1 MPQLSRPI
9 LGITMGDPAGIGPEI
24 TIRSLSSVDIYRCCR
39 PVVVGD
45 SKVLVQEKKAYD
57 LKPEIRILQS
67 VSDAGF
73 EYGTIDLLDL
83 DNVDI
88 ERLKMGEVQAMAGR
102 AAYEYI
108 EEGVKLAL
116 KGEIHG
122 LVTAPINKE
131 ALNKAGYPF
140 AGHTEILAELT
151 GTRCYAMMLVTE
163 KLKVVH
169 VTTHIPLSKVARQ
182 ITKDRVLETILLADQ
197 AMKMLGES
205 RPRIGVAGLNPHSSD
220 GGLFGN
226 EEETKIKPAI
236 AEARKRGLNVDGPVS
251 ADTLFMKAVG
261 NVYDVTIAMYHDQGH
276 IPVKLLGFEAG
287 VNMTLGLP
295 IIRTSVDH
303 GTAFRHARKRIGANP
318 NSLIEAIKIAGK
330 SAQIKEGI

>member
-1 MPQLSRPI
+1 MPQLFRPI
-9 LGITMGDPAGIGPEI
+9 LGITIGDPAGIGPEI
-24 TIRSLSSVDIYRCCR
+24 TIRSLSSVDVYRCCR

-45 SKVLVQEKKAYD
+45 SKVLAQEKKAYD
-57 LKPEIRILQS
+57 LKPKIRILQS
-67 VSDAGF
+67 ISDARF
-73 EYGTIDLLDL
+73 ECGTIDLLDL

-88 ERLKMGEVQAMAGR
+88 EHLKMGEVQAIAGK

-108 EEGVKLAL
+108 EEAVKLAL

-122 LVTAPINKE
+122 IVTAPINKE

-140 AGHTEILAELT
+140 AGHTEILAKLT
-151 GTRCYAMMLVTE
+151 GTRYYAMMLVTE

-169 VTTHIPLSKVARQ
+169 VTTHIPLSKVARH
-182 ITKDRVLETILLADQ
+182 ITKNRVLETILLANQ
-197 AMKMLGES
+197 AMKTLGES

-236 AEARKRGLNVDGPVS
+236 VEARKRGLNVDGPVP
-251 ADTLFMKAVG
+251 ADTLFLKAVR
-261 NVYDVTIAMYHDQGH
+261 NIYDVAIAMYHDQGH

-303 GTAFRHARKRIGANP
+303 GTAFRHARERIGANP
-318 NSLIEAIKIAGK
+318 NSLVEAIKIAGK
-330 SAQIKEGI
+330 SVQIKEGI